1 MDGSEAIEHVKDTP
15 VVEVGADDELSED
28 VSSDATS
35 ISVGDSDGFAEG
47 AILQVDD
54 ELMRVVSVSGDTLE
68 VERGVN
74 GTKAKS
80 HAAKSTVEHQV
91 NVIEVERGVGGTTAS
106 GHAVKVAVYEMG
118 NEVVVVRGVFGTEA
132 AGHEV
137 NTEVFNGPIAPA
149 DSITGEGEGFP
160 PCGQLKPRPAVPAAE
175 VTVAGSVD
183 VTMGDNFFDSGGNQN
198 PTFKLAAGSA
208 VTFNFANN
216 GKAPHNMRVAGADGE
231 YDNDDDSVSDPDL
244 IVPGQTGA
252 LQFTAEAAGTFDY
265 RCDFH
270 PDQMKGSITAE

>member
-47 AILQVDD
+47 AILQVED

-68 VERGVN
+68 VERGVDE
-74 GTKAKS
+74 TKAKS

-118 NEVVVVRGVFGTEA
+118 NEVVVVRGAFGTEA
-132 AGHEV
+132 AEHEV
-137 NTEVFNGPIAPA
+137 NTEVFNGPIVPA

-198 PTFKLAAGSA
+198 PTFKLAAGST
-208 VTFNFANN
+208 VTFNLANN
-216 GKAPHNMRVAGADGE
+216 GKALHNMVIAGP
-231 YDNDDDSVSDPDL
+231 DNEFDTEDDIVSDPDT
-244 IVPGQTGA
+244 IPGGQAGA
-252 LQFTAEAAGTFDY
+252 LEFSADGAAEYQYHCQFHA
-265 RCDFH
+265 
-270 PDQMKGSITAE
+270 DQMKGSITVE